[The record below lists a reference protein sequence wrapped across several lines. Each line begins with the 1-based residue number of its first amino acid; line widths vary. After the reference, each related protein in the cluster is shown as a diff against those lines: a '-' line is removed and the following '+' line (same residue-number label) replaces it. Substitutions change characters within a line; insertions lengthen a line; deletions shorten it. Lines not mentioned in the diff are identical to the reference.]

1 MCAGTLARVGGETM
15 AWCGRVLD
23 QWRPERN
30 HRYSNPHFATLTTQ
44 NVVSTVVY
52 ARSDPEEAMEELELK
67 RVLSTQSNGNEI
79 PLRKFCSKAGFLS
92 FQPPRFCAAT
102 CHIEDTTT
110 QVFDRGSCVVVG
122 SPSMEKVVWAAH
134 QLRFYLRDQ
143 VGINLDL
150 KGILLRNRVCSCRMN
165 FAIDIQGFE
174 RHDYIGNVKQS
185 DSFPGI
191 IRKQRTKS
199 GNEIV
204 CLIFETGS
212 CIAMGLVRKE
222 DENEVQEVYDHILP
236 LMLRNK
242 KAAANTSRGQQRAV
256 RKFTKQIEAL
266 FDPSNKSKQGT
277 KRARKEEEDEGV
289 IEKIIE
295 LSTETFPGNKFSSSS
310 SSFSSAKRQKTKK

>member
-1 MCAGTLARVGGETM
+1 MKSWAKRL
-15 AWCGRVLD
+15 LD
-23 QWRPERN
+23 KWRPERN
-30 HRYSNPHFATLTTQ
+30 HRYSNPNFAVLTTQ
-44 NVVSTVVY
+44 NVVSTVVF
-52 ARSDPEEAMEELELK
+52 ARSDPEESE
-67 RVLSTQSNGNEI
+67 SQPEI

-102 CHIEDTTT
+102 CRIEGTIT

-122 SPSMEKVVWAAH
+122 SPSMEEVVWAAH
-134 QLRFYLRDQ
+134 QLRFYMRDH

-165 FAIDIQGFE
+165 FSIDIHGFE
-174 RHDYIGNVKQS
+174 KHDYIGNVKQS

-191 IRKQRTKS
+191 IRKQPTKS

-242 KAAANTSRGQQRAV
+242 KPAANTSKGQQRAV
-256 RKFTKQIEAL
+256 RRFTKKIEAL
-266 FDPSNKSKQGT
+266 FDPAKKNVGDKEST
-277 KRARKEEEDEGV
+277 EEEDDKPLLD
-289 IEKIIE
+289 KIIE
-295 LSTETFPGNKFSSSS
+295 LSSETFPGNNFSSSS
-310 SSFSSAKRQKTKK
+310 PSPSTSSAPKRRKTKK